1 MSQHQ
6 RLCNAEKVHDLAVIQ
21 GVISGEDGL
30 LTMSRGLNMVEHL
43 ATGVITLSLLVL
55 ASYIVSGA
63 SKGTTSSGSDSDCA
77 FTAAD
82 YIAVIAIVAAVMAGV
97 LIAPIYP

>member
-1 MSQHQ
+1 MSPHQ
-6 RLCNAEKVHDLAVIQ
+6 QLCNAEKVRDLAFIQ
-21 GVISGEDGL
+21 GMISGEDGL

-77 FTAAD
+77 LTAAD
-82 YIAVIAIVAAVMAGV
+82 YIAVIAMVAAVMAGV
-97 LIAPIYP
+97 LIVPIYP